1 VNGFGEKQKMKTRI
15 QMHGCGYGDDG
26 PVLTPKSQADHL
38 RGLRIE
44 KGNAFVWKPIAMT
57 ADERI
62 QFAWGGPV
70 LVTGKGATALFTRAH
85 GMVSII

>member
-1 VNGFGEKQKMKTRI
+1 MKTVI

-26 PVLTPKSQADHL
+26 PLLSPKAQRDQL
-38 RGLRIE
+38 GDLRIE

-62 QFAWGGPV
+62 QFSWGGPL
-70 LVTGKGATALFTRAH
+70 LVTDRGNETLFHRPH
-85 GMVSII
+85 EMVSIT